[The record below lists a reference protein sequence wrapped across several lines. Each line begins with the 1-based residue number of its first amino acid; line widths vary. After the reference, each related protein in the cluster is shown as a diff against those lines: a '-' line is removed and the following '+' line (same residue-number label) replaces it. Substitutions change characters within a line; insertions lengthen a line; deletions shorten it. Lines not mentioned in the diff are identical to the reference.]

1 MKVRGESG
9 ATIVFFGASLAF
21 RTSVRRGELNLAVT
35 CNRKF
40 WDYWRVGVT
49 LGRDECL
56 CYQLG
61 VIHES
66 NLLLQGN
73 VAVGS
78 SAVVWERAQ
87 MISRNEGAEARAIRR
102 VALARV
108 GSLEVCCSA
117 HSTRGRELML
127 GSHFGYHFV
136 TVRLGNLSILGILF
150 LRLTHVSRFPG
161 LWCLAMSCFFSLFTL
176 AKIQASVD
184 LCLINV
190 I

>member
-1 MKVRGESG
+1 MKVRRESG
-9 ATIVFFGASLAF
+9 ATIVFFGAGLAF
-21 RTSVRRGELNLAVT
+21 RTSVRRGELNLAVA
-35 CNRKF
+35 CNRQF
-40 WDYWRVGVT
+40 WYYWRVGVT
-49 LGRDECL
+49 LDRDECL

-78 SAVVWERAQ
+78 SAVMWEGAQ
-87 MISRNEGAEARAIRR
+87 VIGRNEGAEARAIRR

-108 GSLEVCCSA
+108 RSLEVCCSA
-117 HSTRGRELML
+117 NSTRGRELML

-136 TVRLGNLSILGILF
+136 AVSLGNLSILGILF

-161 LWCLAMSCFFSLFTL
+161 L
-176 AKIQASVD
+176 
-184 LCLINV
+184 LCLSMS
-190 I
+190 